1 MIVDGEPL
9 PAGLVEPKPQYIP
22 AGSGEES
29 VSLDL
34 ASIGATLQPDTTY
47 HYRVTASNG
56 GQGAQGP
63 DQTFTTPCGGV
74 TRRSK
79 VCPRRTSRR
88 MMRQSKHRSTQRALK
103 PRMNCSC
110 PRNPCNVPME
120 CIRVHVVLAQG
131 SIPATATDESISLD
145 LASKH
150 VSMEAGEQ
158 YGFVIIAKNS
168 AGTVERH
175 YSFRTLPKNA
185 AAPSIDSESVSNV
198 SEHDATLEAQINTEG
213 LETSYQFHLWAI
225 CGGKG
230 ACQIV
235 ITYPLPSGSFPSGNL
250 LGSFLD
256 QSVSL
261 DLNAAGVTLQPGGQ
275 YFYSV
280 TATSA
285 GGTAGTSEG
294 GGRWFV
300 TPELVVQ
307 PLNTT
312 TSAQPGVGQSPSP
325 SGGDDLASS
334 GGSSSSSTPGLQSPG
349 PGLGKTIKLEPLTN
363 AEKLTKA
370 LKQCKKEPKRKRA
383 ACEKQ
388 AHQKYALV
396 AQKSKKG

>member
-1 MIVDGEPL
+1 M
-9 PAGLVEPKPQYIP
+9 
-22 AGSGEES
+22 
-29 VSLDL
+29 
-34 ASIGATLQPDTTY
+34 
-47 HYRVTASNG
+47 
-56 GQGAQGP
+56 
-63 DQTFTTPCGGV
+63 
-74 TRRSK
+74 
-79 VCPRRTSRR
+79 
-88 MMRQSKHRSTQRALK
+88 
-103 PRMNCSC
+103 
-110 PRNPCNVPME
+110 
-120 CIRVHVVLAQG
+120 
-131 SIPATATDESISLD
+131 
-145 LASKH
+145 
-150 VSMEAGEQ
+150 
-158 YGFVIIAKNS
+158 
-168 AGTVERH
+168 
-175 YSFRTLPKNA
+175 
-185 AAPSIDSESVSNV
+185 
-198 SEHDATLEAQINTEG
+198 
-213 LETSYQFHLWAI
+213 
-225 CGGKG
+225 
-230 ACQIV
+230 

-285 GGTAGTSEG
+285 GGQRAPQKAVVG
-294 GGRWFV
+294 GSLRPNSWSSRHH
-300 TPELVVQ
+300 
-307 PLNTT
+307 TT